1 MPAIR
6 RAAPGDLEF
15 LLPLCRRYC
24 LADDHPFDRART
36 LRGLA
41 PLLENDRYG
50 LVWIA
55 EAHGGALAGYAVV
68 TWGWS
73 VESGG
78 LDALLDE
85 IYTEPRNQG
94 IGSALLDAIEA
105 DCARRGCARLF
116 LETERANESA
126 RRLYRRRGY
135 TVEDSI
141 WMNLSL

>member
-6 RAAPGDLEF
+6 RATPQDLKS
-15 LLPLCRRYC
+15 LVPLCRRYC
-24 LADDHPFDRART
+24 AADHHEFERERT
-36 LRGLA
+36 IRGLA
-41 PLLENDRYG
+41 PLLETDRHG
-50 LVWIA
+50 VVWIA
-55 EAHGGALAGYAVV
+55 EAADGTIAGYAVV

-85 IYTEPRNQG
+85 IYTEPKNQG
-94 IGSALLDAIEA
+94 SGSALLDAIEA

-116 LETERANESA
+116 LETERANEAA

-135 TVEDSI
+135 AVEDSI
-141 WMNLSL
+141 WMQLTL

>member
-6 RAAPGDLEF
+6 HATPGDLEC

-24 LADDHPFDRART
+24 AADDHEFDRERT
-36 LRGLA
+36 IRGLA
-41 PLLENDRYG
+41 PLLQTDRYG

-55 EAHGGALAGYAVV
+55 EAHDGAIAGYAVV

-85 IYTEPRNQG
+85 IYVEPRSQG

-105 DCARRGCARLF
+105 ECARRGCSRLF
-116 LETERANESA
+116 LETERANEAA

-135 TVEDSI
+135 AVEDSI
-141 WMNLSL
+141 WMQLGL